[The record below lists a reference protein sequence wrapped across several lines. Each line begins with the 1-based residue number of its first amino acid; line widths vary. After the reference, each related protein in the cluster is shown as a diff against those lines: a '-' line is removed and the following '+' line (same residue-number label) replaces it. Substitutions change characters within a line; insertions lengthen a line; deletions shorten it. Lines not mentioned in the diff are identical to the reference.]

1 LPPAP
6 LSKGKQLT
14 LSKDKNWW
22 RQAVVYQIYP
32 RSFKDSNGDGLGDI
46 KGITSKISYLSSL
59 SLDAVWLSPFFPSA
73 LVDGGYDVDDYRDV
87 DPKLGTLAD
96 FDEMLTKLHE
106 VGIRIFVDIVPNHSS
121 NLHAWFKEAISTEP
135 GSAARNRYIF
145 RDGKGANGEL
155 APTDWPS
162 HFAPSAWTHESKMG
176 GKHNQWYCHLFA
188 PEQPDFNWDN
198 REIEED
204 FLKTLKFWADR
215 GVDGFRIDVAHAMKK
230 DLSEPLKNQ
239 PNFPSYRD
247 LELNPGQN
255 VLFDRHEVHEVYK
268 EWRQLFNQYDPP
280 RVAVAEAS
288 VPPSRLV
295 KYASPDELGQSFN
308 FELFDANFSGGE
320 FKAIID
326 RALVNAKKAGSSTTW
341 CLNNHDQ
348 MRPATKFGL
357 LPTVDRIRW
366 RNSNGTASPLDEKL
380 GTQSAVAASMLIMAL
395 PGCTYI
401 YQGEE
406 LGLHEVTDI
415 PENEIQDPQYL
426 RNLKVDKGRDGCRV
440 PLPWTKSG
448 SSFGFGDSGS
458 HLPQPKNFGGYSI
471 EAESADPNSPLSVF
485 RKALALRQT
494 LIAPE
499 ELTWHETGD
508 ASVLHFS
515 RPNGWHCITNFGRN
529 YYNLGAIGE
538 VIHSSIPLAQAGV
551 YLIHGVETSG
561 NELPPATTVW
571 VKASR

>member
-1 LPPAP
+1 M
-6 LSKGKQLT
+6 S

-22 RQAVVYQIYP
+22 RQAVIYQIYP

-46 KGITSKISYLSSL
+46 KGITSKIDYLSSL

-87 DPKLGTLAD
+87 DPKLGSLAD
-96 FDEMLTKLHE
+96 FDEMLAKLHDA
-106 VGIRIFVDIVPNHSS
+106 GIRIFVDVVPNHSS
-121 NLHAWFKEAISTEP
+121 NLHAWFKEAIAAEP
-135 GSAARNRYIF
+135 GSAARSRYIF

-155 APTDWPS
+155 PPTDWPS

-188 PEQPDFNWDN
+188 PEQPDWNWDN

-230 DLSEPLKNQ
+230 DLSEPLKSQ
-239 PNFPSYRD
+239 PRFASHK
-247 LELNPGQN
+247 ELDAAKGTN
-255 VLFDRHEVHEVYK
+255 VLFDRNEVHEVYK
-268 EWRQLFNQYDPP
+268 EWRKLFNQYDPP
-280 RVAVAEAS
+280 RVAVAEANVS
-288 VPPSRLV
+288 AEALV
-295 KYASPDELGQSFN
+295 KYASTEELGQSFN
-308 FELFDANFSGGE
+308 FEFLDAAFNAYE
-320 FKAIID
+320 FKTIID
-326 RALVNAKKAGSSTTW
+326 RALGYAKKNGSSTTW

-366 RNSNGTASPLDEKL
+366 RNSNGTSSPLDEKL

-406 LGLHEVTDI
+406 LGIHEVMDI
-415 PENEIQDPQYL
+415 PEDQIQDPQYL
-426 RNLKVDKGRDGCRV
+426 RNLKADKGRDGCRV

-448 SSFGFGDSGS
+448 SSFGFGDGGA
-458 HLPQPKNFGGYSI
+458 HLPQPKNFGDYSI
-471 EAESADPNSPLSVF
+471 EVESADPSSPLSIF
-485 RKALALRQT
+485 RKALALRKN
-494 LIAPE
+494 LITAE
-499 ELTWHETGD
+499 EITWHETGD
-508 ASVLHFS
+508 NSVLHFS
-515 RPNGWHCITNFGRN
+515 RPNGWNCITNFGRN
-529 YYNLGAIGE
+529 YYNFDGIGE
-538 VIHSSIPLAQAGV
+538 VIHASGPLAEKGV
-551 YLIHGVETSG
+551 YLVHGVETTG
-561 NELPPATTVW
+561 NDLPPATTVW
-571 VKASR
+571 VQASL

>member
-1 LPPAP
+1 MA
-6 LSKGKQLT
+6 

-22 RQAVVYQIYP
+22 RQAAIYQIYP

-46 KGITSKISYLSSL
+46 KGITSKIDYLASL

-87 DPKLGTLAD
+87 DPKLGSLAD
-96 FDEMLTKLHE
+96 FDEMLAKLHE
-106 VGIRIFVDIVPNHSS
+106 AGIRIFVDIVPNHSS
-121 NLHAWFKEAISTEP
+121 NLHVWFKEAIAAEP

-155 APTDWPS
+155 PPTDWPS

-188 PEQPDFNWDN
+188 PEQPDWNWDN
-198 REIEED
+198 PEIEAD

-230 DLSEPLKNQ
+230 DLSEPLKSQ
-239 PNFPSYRD
+239 PRYASHK
-247 LELNPGQN
+247 ELDQAKGTN
-255 VLFDRHEVHEVYK
+255 VLFDRNEVHEVFK
-268 EWRQLFNQYDPP
+268 TWRNLFNQYDPP
-280 RVAVAEAS
+280 RVAVAEANVS
-288 VPPSRLV
+288 AEALV
-295 KYASPDELGQSFN
+295 KYASTEELGQSFN
-308 FELFDANFSGGE
+308 FELLEANFNAYD
-320 FKAIID
+320 FKTIID
-326 RALVNAKKAGSSTTW
+326 RAINSSKKNGSSTTW

-357 LPTVDRIRW
+357 LPTVDRVRW
-366 RNSNGTASPLDEKL
+366 RNSNGTTSPLDVKL

-415 PENEIQDPQYL
+415 PEDQIQDPQYL

-440 PLPWTKSG
+440 PLPWTKTG
-448 SSFGFGDSGS
+448 SSFGFGDGGS
-458 HLPQPKNFGGYSI
+458 HLPQPKNFGEYSI
-471 EAESADPNSPLSVF
+471 EAESADPTSPLSIF
-485 RKALALRQT
+485 RKALALRKEW
-494 LIAPE
+494 LAPE
-499 ELTWHETGD
+499 EITWHETGD
-508 ASVLHFS
+508 SNVLHFS
-515 RPNGWHCITNFGRN
+515 RPNGLHCITNFGRN
-529 YYNLGAIGE
+529 YYNFDGIGE
-538 VIHSSIPLAQAGV
+538 LIHASGPLAKAGV
-551 YLIHGVETSG
+551 YLVHGVETTG
-561 NELPPATTVW
+561 NDLPPATTVW
-571 VKASR
+571 VKASL

>member
-1 LPPAP
+1 MP
-6 LSKGKQLT
+6 LSN
-14 LSKDKNWW
+14 DKNWW

-46 KGITSKISYLSSL
+46 KGITSKIDYLSSL
-59 SLDAVWLSPFFPSA
+59 SLDAVWLSPFYPSA

-87 DPKLGTLAD
+87 DPKLGSLAD
-96 FDEMLTKLHE
+96 FDEMLAKLHE
-106 VGIRIFVDIVPNHSS
+106 AGIRIFVDVVPNHSS
-121 NLHAWFKEAISTEP
+121 NLHVWFKEAIAAEP

-145 RDGKGANGEL
+145 RDGKGVNGEL
-155 APTDWPS
+155 PPTDWPS

-198 REIEED
+198 REVEED

-230 DLSEPLKNQ
+230 DLSEPLKSQ
-239 PNFPSYRD
+239 PRFASHKEID
-247 LELNPGQN
+247 QAKGTN
-255 VLFDRHEVHEVYK
+255 VLFDRNEVHEVYK
-268 EWRQLFNQYDPP
+268 EWRKLFNQYDPP
-280 RVAVAEAS
+280 RVAVAEANVS
-288 VPPSRLV
+288 ADAMV
-295 KYASPDELGQSFN
+295 KYASAEELGQSFN
-308 FELFDANFSGGE
+308 FELLDANFNAHE
-320 FKAIID
+320 FKVIID
-326 RALVNAKKAGSSTTW
+326 RALVGPKKNGSSTTW

-357 LPTVDRIRW
+357 LPTVDRVKW
-366 RNSNGTASPLDEKL
+366 RNSNGTENPLDKKL

-406 LGLHEVTDI
+406 LGLHEVVDI
-415 PENEIQDPQYL
+415 PESEIQDPQYL
-426 RNLKVDKGRDGCRV
+426 RNLKIDKGRDGCRV

-458 HLPQPKNFGGYSI
+458 HLPQPKNFGEYSI
-471 EAESADPNSPLSVF
+471 EAESADPSSPLSIF
-485 RKALALRQT
+485 RKALALRKT

-499 ELTWHETGD
+499 DLTWHETGD
-508 ASVLHFS
+508 SQVLHFS
-515 RPNGWHCITNFGRN
+515 RPNGWNCITNFGRN
-529 YYNLGAIGE
+529 HYNFDGVGE
-538 VIHSSIPLAQAGV
+538 VIHSSAPLGKAGD
-551 YLIHGVETSG
+551 
-561 NELPPATTVW
+561 LPPATTVW
-571 VKASR
+571 VQASH

>member
-1 LPPAP
+1 MS
-6 LSKGKQLT
+6 LSL
-14 LSKDKNWW
+14 DRDWW
-22 RQAVVYQIYP
+22 RQAAIYQIYP
-32 RSFKDSNGDGLGDI
+32 RSFKDSNGDGIGDI
-46 KGITSKISYLSSL
+46 KGITSKIDYLSSL

-73 LVDGGYDVDDYRDV
+73 LADGGYDVDDYRDV
-87 DPKLGTLAD
+87 DPKLGSLAD
-96 FDEMLTKLHE
+96 FDEMLTKLHD

-121 NLHAWFKEAISTEP
+121 NLHVWFKEAIAAEP
-135 GSAARNRYIF
+135 GSVARNRYIF
-145 RDGKGANGEL
+145 RKGKGANGEMP
-155 APTDWPS
+155 PTDWPS

-215 GVDGFRIDVAHAMKK
+215 GVDGFRIDVAHGMKK

-239 PNFPSYRD
+239 PNFPSHKD
-247 LELNPGQN
+247 LDLNPGQN
-255 VLFDRHEVHEVYK
+255 VLFDRDELHDIYK

-280 RVAVAEAS
+280 RVAVAEANVS
-288 VPPSRLV
+288 PSRLV

-308 FELFDANFSGGE
+308 FELLEANFNAGE
-320 FKAIID
+320 FKVIID
-326 RALVNAKKAGSSTTW
+326 RALVNAKKNGSSTTW
-341 CLNNHDQ
+341 CINNHDQ

-366 RNSNGTASPLDEKL
+366 RNSNGTSSPLDVKL

-415 PENEIQDPQYL
+415 PEDQIQDPQYL

-448 SSFGFGDSGS
+448 SSFGFGIAGS
-458 HLPQPKNFGGYSI
+458 HLPQPKNFGEYSI
-471 EAESADPNSPLSVF
+471 EVESADSHSPLSVF
-485 RKALALRQT
+485 RRALELRQT

-499 ELTWHETGD
+499 EITWHETGD
-508 ASVLHFS
+508 ASVLHLS

-529 YYNLGAIGE
+529 YYNFGGTGE
-538 VIHSSIPLAQAGV
+538 VIHSSSPLAQAGV
-551 YLIHGVETSG
+551 YLIHGVETAG

-571 VKASR
+571 VKASL